1 MVALRFRPILILAVC
16 LAFGGA
22 LWIPSRL
29 DEVTLATDPPAA
41 AGWTGPLTAVTLRAQ
56 LAVTR
61 EPWSFHLANLL
72 LHAAAVWMAS
82 LVLEQWL
89 GGRAGWIAAGVF
101 AIHPLQTEV
110 IADVFARG
118 ALMSGL
124 LALAAVR
131 AWQAGRGWRA
141 CGWFAAALAAGP
153 AAVGLPLVLALS
165 EWAGER
171 RREARRPLMAMLG
184 GAALAA
190 ILWGGSVDAQRLS
203 MQGVA
208 MLRYLWLLL
217 APIGLTPEP
226 AVKTQPWL
234 ASLAW
239 GAIAAV
245 LVLAASIAKGRRP
258 GFWVVAGFMLLL
270 PSAAILASG
279 PAAADS
285 RMYLA
290 LVFFGAAFGV
300 LLRRVDL
307 RLLGAMGLIWMGA
320 SLLQT
325 RLWQNPRALWMEAA
339 RLAPESVRA
348 KRELAALLPPAQA
361 MAMLAEAAESAPE
374 NAAIR
379 SAMGRVKL
387 RAGDVEGAQAEFEKA
402 LELDPCL
409 FEAVW
414 NLRLLRKAEQRGMAC
429 SFTAEQR
436 RLLGR

>member
-1 MVALRFRPILILAVC
+1 MRFRVILVLAVC

-29 DEVTLATDPPAA
+29 DEVTLAADPPPAA
-41 AGWTGPLTAVTLRAQ
+41 AWMGPLAGLTLRAQ

-61 EPWSFHLANLL
+61 EPWSFHLVNLL
-72 LHAAAVWMAS
+72 AHAAAVWVAS
-82 LVLEQWL
+82 QVLEQWL

-110 IADVFARG
+110 MADVFARG
-118 ALMSGL
+118 AALSGL

-131 AWQAGRGWRA
+131 AWQAGRQWRA

-153 AAVGLPLVLALS
+153 AAVGLPMVLALS
-165 EWAGER
+165 EWGGER

-184 GAALAA
+184 AAVLAV
-190 ILWGGSVDAQRLS
+190 ILWGGIGDAQRLS
-203 MQGVA
+203 TQGVA
-208 MLRYLWLLL
+208 MLRSLWLLL

-239 GAIAAV
+239 GAIASV
-245 LVLAASIAKGRRP
+245 LVLAVSIAKGRRP

-270 PSAAILASG
+270 PSAAIPPSG
-279 PAAADS
+279 PGAADS

-290 LVFFGAAFGV
+290 MVFFGAAFGV
-300 LLRRVDL
+300 LLRRVDV

-348 KRELAALLPPAQA
+348 KRELATLLPPGQA
-361 MAMLAEAAESAPE
+361 MEMLAEAAESAPD
-374 NAAIR
+374 NACLR
-379 SAMGRVKL
+379 SAMGLVRL
-387 RAGDVEGAQAEFEKA
+387 RAGDVGGAEAEFEKA

-414 NLRLLRKAEQRGMAC
+414 NLERLRKRERSGMAC
-429 SFTAEQR
+429 TFTPEQR
-436 RLLGR
+436 KLLGR